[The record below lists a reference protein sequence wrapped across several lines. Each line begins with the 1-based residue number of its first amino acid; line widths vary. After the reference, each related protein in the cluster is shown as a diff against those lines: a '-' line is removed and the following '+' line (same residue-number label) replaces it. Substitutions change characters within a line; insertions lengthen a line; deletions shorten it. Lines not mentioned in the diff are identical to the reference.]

1 MLNSILVIL
10 SALTSLISGL
20 IAVFVETRDENNK
33 PTQWA
38 WFLAIVII
46 ISCIIG
52 GISGFLKLKE
62 EKDSHEKVITAIQ
75 TAGKTVI
82 ELDEKLKQFSNTTAN
97 NLNTITNSVDNSVGK
112 LEGTLNNFSKAAE
125 NRFNLSV
132 FKIIDHLTVKKGKRK
147 KIAHIDLTLRVEEV
161 GNNTGDVRFLIEQTG
176 NDRKD
181 LIHTADVGGDIAIGE
196 GLSFNYRKYEYYI
209 QIVSSKRRNNELAVF
224 EISRRPIVFK
234 SQ

>member
-97 NLNTITNSVDNSVGK
+97 NLNTITNSSD
-112 LEGTLNNFSKAAE
+112 
-125 NRFNLSV
+125 
-132 FKIIDHLTVKKGKRK
+132 
-147 KIAHIDLTLRVEEV
+147 
-161 GNNTGDVRFLIEQTG
+161 
-176 NDRKD
+176 
-181 LIHTADVGGDIAIGE
+181 
-196 GLSFNYRKYEYYI
+196 
-209 QIVSSKRRNNELAVF
+209 
-224 EISRRPIVFK
+224 
-234 SQ
+234 